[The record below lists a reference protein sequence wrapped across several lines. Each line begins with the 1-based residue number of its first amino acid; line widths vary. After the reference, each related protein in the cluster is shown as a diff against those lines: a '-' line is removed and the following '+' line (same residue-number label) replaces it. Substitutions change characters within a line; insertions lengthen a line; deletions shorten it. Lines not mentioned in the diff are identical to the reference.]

1 MTDPITTFS
10 GAHPYRPQCVVTAAR
25 EVFEKVF
32 EKSLHVAIPEL
43 AVKVAEV
50 ITTDVSKGRCPRCH
64 DPLYPDVKP
73 GNWKP
78 AGTRALPCRCL
89 PVCETCASWIE
100 PIIGTNPVT
109 AWPTDTDLDDD
120 GEETRKEHEHERVMR
135 LKAQAETA
143 VLEAG
148 PGGLVLVT
156 TEGVAPVVVQPR
168 PHPGGWLEFGY
179 DDTDDQR
186 ERTS

>member
-1 MTDPITTFS
+1 VSRPIRTFS

-32 EKSLHVAIPEL
+32 EKDLHVAIPDL
-43 AVKVAEV
+43 SVRLAEV
-50 ITTDVSKGRCPRCH
+50 ITTDIGNGRCPRCH

-73 GNWKP
+73 EGWKP
-78 AGTRALPCRCL
+78 AGSRALPCRCL

-120 GEETRKEHEHERVMR
+120 GEETRKEHEQQRVR
-135 LKAQAETA
+135 KLKAQSETA
-143 VLEAG
+143 LLQAG

-156 TEGVAPVVVQPR
+156 TEGVAPIDVQLR
-168 PHPGGWLEFGY
+168 PTPGGWLEFGY
-179 DDTDDQR
+179 DDSADEQ
-186 ERTS
+186 ERQS